1 MRNSL
6 QFVIACLL
14 LALNAQAQSAPPLDI
29 SRYVSEPS
37 PRVRTIFRV
46 GQRLGNRADV
56 FAKVGDSITAS
67 NMSLRPLG
75 EGVYKL
81 GDYEEAYLATLQHF
95 STATARTGNSFV
107 NKSLAAKVG
116 WSAFVVLNPDYADP
130 AHCEEGES
138 PLACEY
144 RLTQPAFAFIMLGTN
159 DVGFVSEATYRHNLE
174 RVLNETIRRGIVPL
188 LSTIPP
194 RTDNA
199 NIGEKVMRFN
209 AIVRELAQEYR
220 LPLMDYYALMNTLPD
235 KGLSDDGV
243 HPNVPPRGYVAVA
256 DFNARDLQYGYTAR
270 NLLMLATLDAVWQYL
285 QAEG

>member
-1 MRNSL
+1 V
-6 QFVIACLL
+6 FVLL
-14 LALNAQAQSAPPLDI
+14 VFGAMSAHSQSTPPLDI
-29 SRYVSEPS
+29 SRYISEIP
-37 PRVRTIFRV
+37 PRVRTIFRL

-75 EGVYKL
+75 EDAYKL
-81 GDYEEAYLATLQHF
+81 GDYEEAFGDTRAYF
-95 STATARTGNSFV
+95 STAIARTGNSFV

-116 WSAFVVLNPDYADP
+116 WSASVVLNPNYADP

-138 PLACEY
+138 PLDCEY
-144 RLTQPAFAFIMLGTN
+144 RLLQPSFAFIMLGTN

-174 RVLNETIRRGIVPL
+174 RVVSETIRRGIVPL

-194 RTDNA
+194 RTDSA
-199 NIGEKVMRFN
+199 DIGEKVVRFN
-209 AIVRELAQEYR
+209 AIVREVAQDYR
-220 LPLMDYYALMNTLPD
+220 IPLMDYYALMNTLPN

-270 NLLMLATLDAVWQYL
+270 NLLMLATLSAVWQFL
-285 QAEG
+285 QAEE